1 MQTAGMIIEYNP
13 LHYGHLY
20 LIRRIREQLG
30 TETAVIGVMS
40 GNFVQRGDFALVRKH
55 ARAKAAVASG
65 VDLVL
70 ELPLPWAVA
79 SAERFADG
87 GVQALEATGV
97 VTHMAFGSECGD
109 ASALER
115 VAGCLLSSEY
125 EEALRGRLGEG
136 ASYAACRQAAVEQL
150 LGSADAAILESP
162 NNILGVEYCKALLR
176 RKSDIRPL
184 TVSRAGAGYHDV
196 SAEQELPSATSIRAL
211 LTQGEREAA
220 LERMPEA
227 MRTAYEAEE
236 RCGRAPVFRER
247 CERAMLARLRSMS
260 EADFAALD
268 EGNEGLYRRLYE
280 ASRKATSVEELL
292 DLAKT
297 KRYAYTRLQ
306 RMVLW
311 AYLGLCPSEFPVEV
325 PYLRVLA
332 ANSRGREVLARM
344 RKTASLPVLT
354 KSADVRQLSAEAQR
368 LFELEVRATDLYT
381 LAYPDLTAADGGAEW
396 REGPVISR

>member
-311 AYLGLCPSEFPVEV
+311 AYLGLCPSEFPAEV

>member
-30 TETAVIGVMS
+30 PETAVIGVMS

-97 VTHMAFGSECGD
+97 VTHMGFGSECGD

-280 ASRKATSVEELL
+280 ASRKAASVEELL

-311 AYLGLCPSEFPVEV
+311 AYLGLCPSEFPAEV

>member
-13 LHYGHLY
+13 LHCGHLY
-20 LIRRIREQLG
+20 LIQQIREQLG
-30 TETAVIGVMS
+30 PETAVIGVMS

-55 ARAKAAVASG
+55 ARAGAAVKSG

-70 ELPLPWAVA
+70 ELPLPWAVG

-115 VAGCLLSSEY
+115 VASCLLSPEY
-125 EEALRGRLGEG
+125 EEALRSRLSEG
-136 ASYAACRQAAVEQL
+136 VSYAACRQTAVEEL

-176 RKSDIRPL
+176 RQSSIQPL
-184 TVSRAGAGYHDV
+184 TIPRAGAGYHDV
-196 SAEQELPSATSIRAL
+196 SPEQTLPSATSIRAL
-211 LTQGEREAA
+211 LAQGRRDEA
-220 LERMPEA
+220 LERMPTA

-236 RCGRAPVFRER
+236 RCGRAPVFRET
-247 CERAMLARLRSMS
+247 CQRAMLARLRAMS

-280 ASRKATSVEELL
+280 ASRKASSVEEVLET
-292 DLAKT
+292 AKT

-311 AYLGLCPSEFPVEV
+311 AYLGLRPADFPVEV

-332 ANSRGREVLARM
+332 ANGRGREVLARM

-354 KSADVRQLSAEAQR
+354 KSADVRRLPETAQC
-368 LFELEVRATDLYT
+368 LFDLEVRATDLYT

-396 REGPVISR
+396 REGPVISQ